1 MFVGDPGPGFDEQ
14 TFLPQNLPSALVF
27 LMHRSFSNLMSQTVI
42 QGATSSESREGS
54 AFISSTDA
62 VTEPK
67 PYHKLS
73 ASQLSLTKIGSCVPS
88 HFSGFIIIYKV

>member
-27 LMHRSFSNLMSQTVI
+27 LMHCSFSNLMSQTGI

-54 AFISSTDA
+54 GFISTDA

-73 ASQLSLTKIGSCVPS
+73 ASQLSLAKIGSCVPS